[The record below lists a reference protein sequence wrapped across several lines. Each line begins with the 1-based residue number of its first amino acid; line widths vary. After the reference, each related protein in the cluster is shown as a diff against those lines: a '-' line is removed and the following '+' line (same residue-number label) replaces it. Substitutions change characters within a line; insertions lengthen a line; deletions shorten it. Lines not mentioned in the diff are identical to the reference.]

1 LEDQKAKVLMVQGTT
16 SHAGKTILVAALCRI
31 LSERG
36 LKVAPFKSQNMSL
49 NSYVTEDGREIAR
62 AQALQAF
69 AAGIEPRVEMN
80 PILLKP
86 KGEKVSQVILHGKP
100 FADVETTPY
109 GEFARSK
116 GAEAVKR
123 SLSILRSEFDVVVI
137 EGAGSPA
144 EINLYDRDIT
154 NMFVA
159 DLSDAP
165 VFLIADI
172 DRGGVFASI
181 VGTLN
186 LLKAKH
192 RKRVRGLII
201 NKFRGEYSILEPGL
215 KMVEEITSKP
225 VLGVIPYLKDLN
237 LPMEDSVSLEEVPIR
252 KEKIDIA
259 IIQVPL
265 ISNFTD
271 FDPLRASG
279 LSVRY
284 VKSIRELGRPD
295 AVIIPGTKNTINA
308 LSWIKKN
315 GMDRELSSLRK
326 QKVPI
331 IGVCGGFQI
340 LGKKI
345 KDPKGIEGS
354 KKGEYDGLG
363 LLDVITKFEKYDKV
377 TERVKATI
385 IGKGPLLNSRK
396 GMVIQG
402 YEIHMGKSEIGKD
415 SPLFRVS
422 SRGVDHYDGAISKD
436 GLVFGSYLHGMFD
449 ANSIRE
455 DIIKYLAKKKKIAP
469 PRVSRNIVDEWD
481 RSLNLLT
488 FTVKKHLDIEKIFRL
503 SLKGL
508 YE

>member
-1 LEDQKAKVLMVQGTT
+1 MRDQKAKVLMVQGTT
-16 SHAGKTILVAALCRI
+16 SYAGKTILVAALCRI
-31 LSERG
+31 LSDRG

-49 NSYVTEDGREIAR
+49 NSYVTEDGGEIAR

-86 KGEKVSQVILHGKP
+86 KGEKVSQVILDGKP
-100 FADVETTPY
+100 YADVKTTSY

-116 GAEAVKR
+116 GVEAVKR
-123 SLSILRSEFDVVVI
+123 SLSILRSEFEVVVI

-192 RKRVRGLII
+192 RKRVKGLII

-215 KMVEEITSKP
+215 KMVEELTSKP

-237 LPMEDSVSLEEVPIR
+237 LPMEDSVSLEEVPTK

-259 IIQVPL
+259 VIQVPL

-271 FDPLRASG
+271 FDPFTASG

-295 AVIIPGTKNTINA
+295 AIIIPGTKNTIRA

-315 GMDRELSSLRK
+315 GFDRELSSSRK

-331 IGVCGGFQI
+331 IGICGGFQI

-345 KDPKGIEGS
+345 LDPNGIEDS
-354 KKGEYDGLG
+354 EKGEYDGLG

-377 TERVKATI
+377 TKRVKATI
-385 IGKGPLLNSRK
+385 IGKGPLLSK
-396 GMVIQG
+396 GKDRSIQG
-402 YEIHMGKSEIGKD
+402 YEIHMGKSKIGRD
-415 SPLFRVS
+415 APLFQIS
-422 SRGVDHYDGAISKD
+422 SHGISHYDGAVSKD
-436 GLVFGSYLHGMFD
+436 GLVFGSYIHGMFD
-449 ANSIRE
+449 EKTIRE
-455 DIIKYLAKKKKIAP
+455 GLISYLARKRKIKP
-469 PRVSRNIVDEWD
+469 QRVTRNIADVWD
-481 RSLNLLT
+481 QSLNLLSSK
-488 FTVKKHLDIEKIFRL
+488 VKRHLDTEKIFEL
-503 SLKGL
+503 SFQ
-508 YE
+508 